1 MRLPPGAAHPA
12 LASPAGTVT
21 VPNGGCL
28 YSLARRYG
36 VRAADFLDPALGNTR
51 VAADPQHLLLA
62 GETLTLPPT
71 AVAFVGSSPGG
82 TSQAPATVAPGTAA
96 VLNSAVQPGAA
107 MPAGAADSDGNP
119 LTAGGAAIAFTAAAV
134 VTAAHFGPGNPFAF
148 ARGFSDPVA
157 GHPPPRT
164 KRPLLRR
171 VRMPFVP
178 GGESGGAGG
187 APGVSAVG
195 SAAETFGG
203 LKARLATSVAGLGGS
218 AARLLE
224 VGSLSAARLLEP
236 RSGASSD
243 LQDSL
248 DRLSK
253 AAGAATASLAA
264 PPATDPPEVGARMR
278 VEKLARATELNG
290 RVGTVKGTQADGS
303 VLLALDGDTVAAR
316 AFAMHN
322 ICAPET
328 PVSFAAPLAAEPPPE
343 VGARMRV
350 EKLARATELNGRM
363 GTVKGTQAD
372 GSVLL
377 ALDGDTVAT
386 RAFAMHNICAPET
399 PPLFDSVL
407 AADAT
412 DECLNPPSDPSST
425 APRVGRLTWTYN
437 GVGMVS
443 WSGSTRTAAAEHG
456 AAVGWSSDEEESA
469 VAQPVG
475 APPMRLFS
483 RFAAGGAGTSVS
495 APAASVNGATPTAPS
510 LAEDEKI
517 KGAASPLDVVLKTV
531 AAAAMI
537 VLRARLDAQ
546 WWDVFRPAGGYRDF
560 RRPPATADPMRWTA
574 AVVPTSRELTAAEE
588 SEVDRKVS
596 EQSGNKGSE
605 TEAATSQGVIFTEAA

>member
-36 VRAADFLDPALGNTR
+36 VRVADFLDPALGNTR

-82 TSQAPATVAPGTAA
+82 TSQAPATVMPGTAA

-148 ARGFSDPVA
+148 ARGFSDLFA

-290 RVGTVKGTQADGS
+290 R
-303 VLLALDGDTVAAR
+303 
-316 AFAMHN
+316 
-322 ICAPET
+322 
-328 PVSFAAPLAAEPPPE
+328 
-343 VGARMRV
+343 
-350 EKLARATELNGRM
+350 M

-412 DECLNPPSDPSST
+412 DECLNPPSEPSST

-495 APAASVNGATPTAPS
+495 APAASVNGATPTAPSLAEADKLNGAAAAAASVNGATPTAPS